1 VRPPTSR
8 VPGPEPGVGVP
19 RLSIV
24 IPCLNEAG
32 RLPLLLDDLAPL
44 RRLGHEIIVVDGGS
58 GDGTPE
64 QAASG
69 ADRVLVSAAGRAR
82 QMNVGA
88 AAARGDALWFVHADS
103 RVAECVPD
111 AVLAALAAGHRW
123 GRCRVSLSGGGVL
136 LSLTASLMN
145 LRSCLTG
152 IATGDQGIFVTR
164 SAFDAVGG
172 YEDIPL
178 MEDIA
183 LSRALKRVSGRPACV
198 RARLVTSI
206 RRWEQRGVWRTVF
219 LMWSLRLAYW
229 LGVDP
234 VRLARHYR

>member
-1 VRPPTSR
+1 MRPPASR
-8 VPGPEPGVGVP
+8 VPGPDSGIGVP

-32 RLPLLLDDLAPL
+32 RLSLLLDDLAPL

-64 QAASG
+64 QAVPG
-69 ADRVLVSAAGRAR
+69 ADRVLVSVAGRAR

-88 AAARGDALWFVHADS
+88 AAARGDALWFLHADS
-103 RVAECVPD
+103 RVPEGLPD
-111 AVLAALAAGHRW
+111 AVLAALATGHRW
-123 GRCRVSLSGGGVL
+123 GRCRVSLSGGGLL
-136 LSLTASLMN
+136 LSLTAWLMN

-172 YEDIPL
+172 YADIPL

-183 LSRALKRVSGRPACV
+183 LSRALKRAAGRPVCI
-198 RARLVTSI
+198 RARLVTSS

-229 LGVDP
+229 MGVDP
-234 VRLARHYR
+234 ARLARRYR